1 MEIMIDDDV
10 TPRLPRAATRAG
22 VFPFTALVGQERMKR
37 ALLLNAI
44 NPRLG
49 GVLIRGEK
57 GTAKSTA
64 ARALAALLPPL
75 SVVAGCPFSCDPD
88 QQEALCDGCAARR
101 AAGEDLGRA
110 ERPARVV
117 DLPVGATEDRVVGT
131 LDLER
136 AIGHGERRF
145 EPGLLAQA
153 NRSILYVD
161 EVNLLGDHLVDVL
174 LDAAAMGRNV
184 VEREGVAAAHPAVF
198 VLVGTMNPEEGDLR
212 PQLLDRFAL
221 AVEVAGMPN
230 PDERAEVVRRRIAY
244 EADPVAFG
252 EEWAAVE
259 QAARERI
266 NAARALLPRV
276 RVDDVM
282 LRLITSICAEAGV
295 DGMRGDLVM
304 YKTAATL
311 AADGGRIVV
320 TVDDVREAAELAL
333 PHRRRRQPFEQ
344 PGLDRAALDESIKRH
359 QDREAGQ
366 GGSTEG
372 AGSESNAEATDD
384 EPGGGDSGVHGDE
397 RTPPTQGVDAAT
409 RVFAPEDGRQV
420 PSLRLT
426 RPDATVRAANGRRS
440 ITRAAGVGRYVHA
453 AAPNG
458 AARDLALDATLRA
471 AAPYQRS
478 RRALPAKGRAPRL
491 LLRPSDVRVKVRE
504 ARTGALV
511 LFVVDASGS
520 MGALQRM
527 AAAKGMVLA
536 FLRDAYR
543 RRDRVGLIT
552 FRGTRA
558 ELALPPTS
566 SVELAE
572 QRLRELPTGGRT
584 PLAHGLALAADTLRQ
599 NVRSNLSA
607 IPLLIVLSDGRAN
620 VPLSGAGGDALTDSG
635 AVAAMIARQGWASV
649 VVDTEA
655 GRTRLGL
662 ARALS
667 DALGA
672 RYMRLD
678 EMSDMA
684 EMSAAHVSGVIGRRL
699 S

>member
-1 MEIMIDDDV
+1 MVMEHMINGDRNPQH
-10 TPRLPRAATRAG
+10 PRTATRAG

-64 ARALAALLPPL
+64 ARALAALLPSL
-75 SVVAGCPFSCDPD
+75 SIVPDCPFSCDPD
-88 QQEALCDGCAARR
+88 HPEALCDECAARR
-101 AAGEDLGRA
+101 AAGEELGRA

-117 DLPVGATEDRVVGT
+117 DLPVGATEDRLVGT

-145 EPGLLAQA
+145 EPGLLALS
-153 NRSILYVD
+153 NRGILYVD

-221 AVEVAGMPN
+221 AVEVGGMPD
-230 PDERAEVVRRRIAY
+230 PTERAEVVRRRIAY
-244 EADPVAFG
+244 EADPIAFAKGWAVA
-252 EEWAAVE
+252 E
-259 QAARERI
+259 QAARARI
-266 NAARALLPRV
+266 EAARALLPRV
-276 RVDDVM
+276 RVDDAM

-304 YKTAATL
+304 YKAATTL
-311 AADGGRIVV
+311 AAEAGRTVV

-333 PHRRRRQPFEQ
+333 PHRRRRQPFDQ
-344 PGLDRAALDESIKRH
+344 PGLDRDTLDESIRRH

-366 GGSTEG
+366 G
-372 AGSESNAEATDD
+372 AGSEGAVEATGD
-384 EPGGGDSGVHGDE
+384 EPGGGDGEVRGDA
-397 RTPPTQGVDAAT
+397 RTPLTQDGNEAT
-409 RVFAPEDGRQV
+409 RVFAPEDGRRA

-426 RPDATVRAANGRRS
+426 RPDATVRDANGRRL
-440 ITRAAGVGRYVHA
+440 ITRAAGTGRYVHA
-453 AAPNG
+453 AVPRG
-458 AARDLALDATLRA
+458 VARDLALDATLRA

-478 RRALPAKGRAPRL
+478 RRAAHVNGHARRL
-491 LLRPSDVRVKVRE
+491 LLWSSDVRVKVRE

-527 AAAKGMVLA
+527 AAAKGMILA

-543 RRDRVGLIT
+543 RRDRVGMVT
-552 FRGTRA
+552 FRGARA
-558 ELALPPTS
+558 ELVLPPTS

-572 QRLRELPTGGRT
+572 RRLRELPTGGRT
-584 PLAHGLALAADTLRQ
+584 PLAHGLALAAETLCQ
-599 NVRSNLSA
+599 NTRSDSSV

-620 VPLSGAGGDALTDSG
+620 VPLSGAAGNALADTR
-635 AVAAMIARQGWASV
+635 AVAATIARRGWASV

-662 ARALS
+662 AHELS

-672 RYMRLD
+672 RYIRLD
-678 EMSDMA
+678 EMSDMTG
-684 EMSAAHVSGVIGRRL
+684 MSEALVNGVIGRR

>member
-1 MEIMIDDDV
+1 MDNVIDGVV
-10 TPRLPRAATRAG
+10 TALSPQAATRAD

-153 NRSILYVD
+153 NRGILYVD

-244 EADPVAFG
+244 EADPVVFG

-259 QAARERI
+259 QATRERV

-276 RVDDVM
+276 RVDDTM

-304 YKTAATL
+304 YKAAATL
-311 AADGGRIVV
+311 AADAGHIVV

-344 PGLDRAALDESIKRH
+344 PGLDREALDESIRRH

-366 GGSTEG
+366 GGSTEDTG
-372 AGSESNAEATDD
+372 NESAAETTDD
-384 EPGGGDSGVHGDE
+384 ELGGGNGGTHGDE
-397 RTPPTQGVDAAT
+397 RTPPTQAGDAVT

-440 ITRAAGVGRYVHA
+440 ITRAGVGRYVHA
-453 AAPNG
+453 VVPNG

-478 RRALPAKGRAPRL
+478 RRALPAEGRAPRL
-491 LLRPSDVRVKVRE
+491 LLRSSDVRVKVRE

-635 AVAAMIARQGWASV
+635 AVAATIARQGWASV